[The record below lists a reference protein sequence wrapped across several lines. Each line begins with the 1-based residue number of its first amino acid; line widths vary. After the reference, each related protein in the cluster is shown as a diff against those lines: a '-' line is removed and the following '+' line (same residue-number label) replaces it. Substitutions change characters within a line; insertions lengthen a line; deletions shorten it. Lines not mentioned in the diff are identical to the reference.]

1 MTIVISTE
9 DSVRFQTLAG
19 LKESISA
26 RLDRTFDNDDLTDFI
41 YLAER
46 EMERVLPVAAREVTT
61 ALSVSAQTS
70 PLPIDFKA
78 VRHITVGSGV
88 PLSLAAASVVAN
100 NQCTGCPN
108 AYAIIAQQLWF
119 SPIPNSTHNGTL
131 VYERKIPALSESS
144 PSNWVLEKHPDAYF
158 YGALVQ
164 AADFIEDAAKI
175 GRYRTMFETVLGQ
188 MIEESERYRNS
199 GAPLK
204 STMIG
209 VV

>member
-19 LKESISA
+19 LKDSISA

-46 EMERVLPVAAREVTT
+46 EMERVLPVAAREVST
-61 ALSVSAQTS
+61 ALAVTGQTAA
-70 PLPIDFKA
+70 LPIDFKA

-88 PLSLAAASVVAN
+88 PLGLAAASVVAN
-100 NQCTGCPN
+100 NKCTGCPN
-108 AYAIIAQQLWF
+108 AYAIIAQQIWF
-119 SPIPNSTHNGTL
+119 SPIPNGAQNGTL
-131 VYERKIPALSESS
+131 VYERRITPLTDSS
-144 PSNWVLEKHPDAYF
+144 PSNWVLDKHPDAYF

-164 AADFIEDAAKI
+164 AADFIEDPAKI
-175 GRYRTMFETVLGQ
+175 GRYRTMFEAVIGQ
-188 MIEESERYRNS
+188 IVDESERYRNS
-199 GAPLK
+199 GAPMMP
-204 STMIG
+204 TMIG